1 MTWRAGV
8 VLEDAAVHEPE
19 GVSPGSVMRA
29 PGRSGGR
36 STITVRLTP
45 ASAEHQVERV
55 DGRINVRIDARVLER
70 VAVPSVR
77 GTRSLRADVAGAPS
91 AALPQRLTDCDH
103 LNAGVFHLHGEAYG
117 PGVRYA
123 GTEHEPNVLGGA
135 RSHLI
140 LPEEENGPC

>member
-8 VLEDAAVHEPE
+8 VLEDAAAHQRE

-36 STITVRLTP
+36 STITVRLIP
-45 ASAEHQVERV
+45 ASAENQVERV
-55 DGRINVRIDARVLER
+55 DGRIDVRIDARILER

-77 GTRSLRADVAGAPS
+77 GTRSVRADVAGAPS
-91 AALPQRLTDCDH
+91 GALTQRLTDCDH
-103 LNAGVFHLHGEAYG
+103 LNASVFHLHGEAYG

-123 GTEHEPNVLGGA
+123 GTEREPNVLGGA
-135 RSHLI
+135 RSQSI